1 MGKYFGTDGFRGEA
15 NKNLTF
21 EHAIKIGRFLGWYY
35 GKNQG
40 KKGGL
45 IAYLKGVR
53 QEFRKVVW
61 PTRKQVVNNTGV
73 VLSIMVVV
81 ALFLFGVDSGLGAAI
96 QAILKI
102 GA

>member
-1 MGKYFGTDGFRGEA
+1 MAE
-15 NKNLTF
+15 NKKGS
-21 EHAIKIGRFLGWYY
+21 EKSG
-35 GKNQG
+35 
-40 KKGGL
+40 GGL
-45 IAYLKGVR
+45 IAYLRGVK
-53 QEFRKVVW
+53 QEFSKVVW

>member
-1 MGKYFGTDGFRGEA
+1 MAKKEVDAKSSKKTPE
-15 NKNLTF
+15 K
-21 EHAIKIGRFLGWYY
+21 K
-35 GKNQG
+35 
-40 KKGGL
+40 KKGGIRKWFREL
-45 IAYLKGVR
+45 RAELK
-53 QEFRKVVW
+53 KVVW

-81 ALFLFGVDSGLGAAI
+81 ALFLFGVDSGLGVAI

>member
-1 MGKYFGTDGFRGEA
+1 MAKKENDAKTSKKAPE
-15 NKNLTF
+15 K
-21 EHAIKIGRFLGWYY
+21 K
-35 GKNQG
+35 
-40 KKGGL
+40 KKGGMRKWFRE
-45 IAYLKGVR
+45 LKA
-53 QEFRKVVW
+53 ELKKVVW

-73 VLSIMVVV
+73 VLSIMVAM